1 MMNLWGRGA
10 INAFRGFSATVLGL
24 FVAACTGQYPHYV
37 AVQPQQTHTT
47 CVRTTGETDTYDP
60 CRPPRLA
67 ALSPVINTRMNGSA
81 SGPRAQPAIPPS
93 LTVPVINVDQVCEGI
108 ANYGDVAFGD
118 REAEKKHCLD
128 TEQEVWDHLRKVWAT
143 FNSADRNH
151 CVNETKMGG
160 ESSYTELLTCLEM
173 AAAVEKMHEEAD
185 TAKNAETVGST
196 ARLPQ

>member
-1 MMNLWGRGA
+1 MR
-10 INAFRGFSATVLGL
+10 FRGFSATVLAL
-24 FVAACTGQYPHYV
+24 FVAACSSQYPRYV
-37 AVQPQQTHTT
+37 AVQPQSTHST
-47 CVRTTGETDTYDP
+47 CVRTTGETNTHDP

-67 ALSPVINTRMNGSA
+67 GLPSGMQNTRMNGWA
-81 SGPRAQPAIPPS
+81 SGPSALPAIPLS
-93 LTVPVINVDQVCEGI
+93 KTVPVINVDQVCEGI

-128 TEQEVWDHLRKVWAT
+128 TEQEVWDHLLKVWAT
-143 FNSADRNH
+143 FNSADRSH

-173 AAAVEKMHEEAD
+173 AAAVEKMHEEPD
-185 TAKNAETVGST
+185 TAKNAETVEST